1 MLNDLSKQLIA
12 GTVRNNEAITV
23 DFDGERLV
31 YKNNTPNP

>member
-12 GTVRNNEAITV
+12 GTVRNNETITV